1 MSYALKYRPLV
12 LEELVGQEAAVL
24 QIKGMFSTGNI
35 ANSILLSGPTGS
47 GKTTLARIIARMAN
61 DLPADATK
69 LVDVVELNGAE
80 ARGIDDVRQLIKA
93 AKYAPKRNYRVFI
106 LDEIHQWTPQAKQAF
121 LKMLEEPP
129 SKTLFLLCTNEP
141 EKLPD
146 TIINRCHPVRLSRVS
161 LKACFSLIKRVA
173 EKEGQDLPVDVFK
186 QIARLTKG
194 HPRDALQALEA
205 VVNYVAGGG
214 DVTDAENVVSAVEQ
228 VVQVPPSDYLQRY
241 MLSIYQGKYTVA
253 LRVAS
258 LVENVDYFLSC
269 AMDTHE
275 EAMFSFI
282 STKLLTSYSDR
293 WIALLTSKDITRDS
307 IPVEVMSEVLD
318 EMLKSLVL
326 AKERTVDA
334 NHVLVALTARLVTII
349 KRNAQSEE

>member
-1 MSYALKYRPLV
+1 MSFALKYRPLV
-12 LEELVGQEAAVL
+12 LEDLVGQEAAVL
-24 QIKGMFSTGNI
+24 QIKGMFAGGNI

-61 DLPADATK
+61 DLPPDATK
-69 LVDVVELNGAE
+69 LIDVVEMNGAE

-93 AKYAPKRNYRVFI
+93 AKYAPKKNFRVYI

-129 SKTLFLLCTNEP
+129 SKTIFVLCTNEP

-146 TIINRCHPVRLSRVS
+146 TIINRCQQIRLGKVT
-161 LKACFSLIKRVA
+161 LKACFALLKRTA

-205 VVNYVAGGG
+205 VVNFVAGGG
-214 DVTDAENVVSAVEQ
+214 DVTDADNVVSAVEQ
-228 VVQVPPSDYLQRY
+228 VVQVPPSDYLNRY
-241 MLSIYQGKYTVA
+241 MLSIYQGKYTTA

-269 AMDTHE
+269 AMDTHQQ
-275 EAMFSFI
+275 AMFSFI
-282 STKLLTSYSDR
+282 SPKLLTAYSDR
-293 WIALLTSKDITRDS
+293 WLSILKDKEITRES
-307 IPVEVMSEVLD
+307 IPVEVMSDILD

-334 NHVLVALTARLVTII
+334 NHVLVALTARLVSIVR
-349 KRNAQSEE
+349 RNVQSEE

>member
-1 MSYALKYRPLV
+1 MTFAVKYRPLV
-12 LEELVGQEAAVL
+12 LEDMVGQEAAVL
-24 QIKGMFSTGNI
+24 QIKGMFQTGNI

-61 DLPADATK
+61 GLPADATK
-69 LVDVVELNGAE
+69 LIDVVELNGAE

-93 AKYAPKRNYRVFI
+93 AKYAPKKNFRVYI

-129 SKTLFLLCTNEP
+129 SKTIFLLCTNEP

-146 TIINRCHPVRLSRVS
+146 TIVNRCHPVRLSKVS
-161 LKACFSLIKRVA
+161 LKACLTLLKKVA
-173 EKEGQDLPVDVFK
+173 EKEGQDLPVDALK

-228 VVQVPPSDYLQRY
+228 VVQVPPSDFLNRY
-241 MLSIYQGKYTVA
+241 MLSIYQGKYTTA

-269 AMDTHE
+269 AIDTHK
-275 EAMFSFI
+275 EAMYSFI
-282 STKLLTSYSDR
+282 SSKLLTSYSDR
-293 WIALLTSKDITRDS
+293 WVSMLTSKGITRDT
-307 IPVEVMSEVLD
+307 IPVEVMSDILD
-318 EMLKSLVL
+318 EMVKSLVL
-326 AKERTVDA
+326 VKERSVDA
-334 NHVLVALTARLVTII
+334 NHVLVALTARLVTTI

>member
-1 MSYALKYRPLV
+1 MSFALKYRPLV
-12 LEELVGQEAAVL
+12 LEDLVGQEAAVL
-24 QIKGMFSTGNI
+24 QIKGMFATGNI
-35 ANSILLSGPTGS
+35 PNSILLTGPTGS
-47 GKTTLARIIARMAN
+47 GKTTLARIIARTAN
-61 DLPADATK
+61 DLPPDTAK
-69 LVDVVELNGAE
+69 LVDVVEMNGAE

-129 SKTLFLLCTNEP
+129 SKTLFILCTNEP

-161 LKACFSLIKRVA
+161 LEACFDLLKRTA

-214 DVTDAENVVSAVEQ
+214 DVTNAKNVVSAVEQ
-228 VVQVPPSDYLQRY
+228 VVQVPPSDYLRKY
-241 MLSIYQGKYTVA
+241 LLSIYQGKYTTA
-253 LRVAS
+253 LRVVM

-282 STKLLTSYSDR
+282 SSKLLTSYSDR

-307 IPVEVMSEVLD
+307 IPVEVMSEILD

>member
-1 MSYALKYRPLV
+1 MSFAVKYRPLV
-12 LEELVGQEAAVL
+12 LEDLVGQEAAVL
-24 QIKGMFSTGNI
+24 QIKGMFANNNI
-35 ANSILLSGPTGS
+35 ANSILLTGPTGS

-69 LVDVVELNGAE
+69 LIDVVELNGAE

-93 AKYAPKRNYRVFI
+93 AKYAPKKNFRVFI

-146 TIINRCHPVRLSRVS
+146 TIINRCHPVRLSKVS
-161 LKACFSLIKRVA
+161 LKACLALLKRTS
-173 EKEGQDLPVDVFK
+173 EKEGQDLPLDALK
-186 QIARLTKG
+186 LIARLTKG

-228 VVQVPPSDYLQRY
+228 VVQVPPSDYLYRY
-241 MLSIYQGKYTVA
+241 LLSIYQGKYTTA

-258 LVENVDYFLSC
+258 LVENVDYFLNC
-269 AMDTHE
+269 AMDTHK

-282 STKLLTSYSDR
+282 SPKLLTAYSDR
-293 WIALLTSKDITRDS
+293 WTSMLTSKGVTRDTV
-307 IPVEVMSEVLD
+307 PVEVMSDILD

-326 AKERTVDA
+326 VNERTADA
-334 NHVLVALTARLVTII
+334 QIILTALTARLVTII

>member
-12 LEELVGQEAAVL
+12 LEDLVGQEAAVL

-61 DLPADATK
+61 DIPADATK

-129 SKTLFLLCTNEP
+129 SKTIFILCTNEP
-141 EKLPD
+141 EKLPN
-146 TIINRCHPVRLSRVS
+146 TIINRCHPIRLSKVS
-161 LKACFSLIKRVA
+161 LKDCFALLKRTS

-214 DVTDAENVVSAVEQ
+214 DVTNAENVVSAVEQ
-228 VVQVPPSDYLQRY
+228 VVQVPPSDYLRRY
-241 MLSIYQGKYTVA
+241 MLSIYRGKYTIA
-253 LRVAS
+253 LGIAS

-269 AMDTHE
+269 AMDTHK

-282 STKLLTSYSDR
+282 SSKLLTSYSDR
-293 WIALLTSKDITRDS
+293 WIALLTSKGITRDS
-307 IPVEVMSEVLD
+307 IPVEVMSEILD

>member
-1 MSYALKYRPLV
+1 MSFALKYRPLV
-12 LEELVGQEAAVL
+12 LEDLVGQEAAVL
-24 QIKGMFSTGNI
+24 QIKGMFANSNI

-61 DLPADATK
+61 DLPTDASK
-69 LVDVVELNGAE
+69 LIDVVEMNGAE

-93 AKYAPKRNYRVFI
+93 AKYAPKRNFRVFI

-129 SKTLFLLCTNEP
+129 SKTIFILCTNEP
-141 EKLPD
+141 EKLPS
-146 TIINRCHPVRLSRVS
+146 TIINRCHPIRLSKVS
-161 LKACFSLIKRVA
+161 LKACFALLKRTA
-173 EKEGQDLPVDVFK
+173 EKEGQDLPADVFK

-228 VVQVPPSDYLQRY
+228 VVQVPPSDYLNRY
-241 MLSIYQGKYTVA
+241 MLSIYQGKYTTA

-269 AMDTHE
+269 AMDTHQQ
-275 EAMFSFI
+275 AMFSFI
-282 STKLLTSYSDR
+282 SPKLLTAYSDR
-293 WIALLTSKDITRDS
+293 WLSILKDKEITRDA
-307 IPVEVMSEVLD
+307 IPVEVMSEILD

-334 NHVLVALTARLVTII
+334 NHVLVALTARLVSIVR
-349 KRNAQSEE
+349 RNVQSEE